1 MSLLAKYG
9 ESVKTSTTVVE
20 TVTVNITAISKFDAE
35 GKKLLMITDKG
46 TFFPFADRFTGIKP
60 DAVFSLSLPCQASI
74 TLKENGEYVNVTS
87 VAVNFD
93 SLSTRSFVASQRLTV
108 QL

>member
-1 MSLLAKYG
+1 MKLLARYG

-20 TVTVNITAISKFDAE
+20 TVSVNITAITKFDAE

-46 TFFPFADRFTGIKP
+46 TFFPFVDRFTNVNPESIF
-60 DAVFSLSLPCQASI
+60 ALSLPCQATV
-74 TLKENGEYVNVTS
+74 TLKENGDYVNVTA
-87 VAVNFD
+87 VTVNFD
-93 SLSTRSFVASQRLTV
+93 SISARSFVASQRLTV